1 MTTSK
6 ERDLEA
12 RLEAAFREHQTATLV
27 AVTLGIVI
35 GVGVAAYVLN
45 RTRRPMLRMNPDDP
59 EQPLFI

>member
-12 RLEAAFREHQTATLV
+12 RLEAAFREHQTVTII
-27 AVTLGIVI
+27 AVTLGVVV
-35 GVGVAAYVLN
+35 GVGVAAYVLS
-45 RTRRPMLRMNPDDP
+45 RARRPIMRMNPDDP